1 MIVARRVHRA
11 DGLELGLDAGAVGRV
26 DLVEDDGVGEPQVDL
41 AGVVHEAVAGTV
53 RVGDGDVQVGG
64 VEAEVVVAAVP
75 EDDVGFLLGLAH
87 DGLVVDAGVDHV
99 AGHDVRL
106 VLFHLLDGALVLL
119 EVVEGRVALHALG
132 DEVAVRHGVTDAD
145 DLLAGLAQHGLDLA
159 RGLALAG
166 AGAHGADGDHRLG
179 ALDHDLVR
187 AHQHEVGAER
197 VHQRRAVHDVLVGHV
212 GVGEDDDFDAVL
224 LDELGHL
231 GLVVDRDAVR
241 VVRTGELGRVLAV
254 VDVRDLRGRE
264 GDDLVLLPLAEVG
277 VEVVEV
283 ATRGSHDEDFGS
295 LCHAHSCGCRSL
307 RATILVSGRRSE
319 HFVDVR

>member
-1 MIVARRVHRA
+1 MICGVRVHRA
-11 DGLELGLDAGAVGRV
+11 DGLELGLDAGAVGGV
-26 DLVEDDGVGEPQVDL
+26 DLVEHDDVGEPQVDL

-106 VLFHLLDGALVLL
+106 VLLHLLDGALVLL
-119 EVVEGRVALHALG
+119 EVVDRRVALHALG

-187 AHQHEVGAER
+187 AHA
-197 VHQRRAVHDVLVGHV
+197 A
-212 GVGEDDDFDAVL
+212 
-224 LDELGHL
+224 
-231 GLVVDRDAVR
+231 
-241 VVRTGELGRVLAV
+241 
-254 VDVRDLRGRE
+254 
-264 GDDLVLLPLAEVG
+264 
-277 VEVVEV
+277 
-283 ATRGSHDEDFGS
+283 
-295 LCHAHSCGCRSL
+295 
-307 RATILVSGRRSE
+307 
-319 HFVDVR
+319 